1 MRLVMNEPVE
11 RMDRPYARRWWALLV
26 LCLSLLIIV
35 MANTALTVA
44 APDMT
49 RDLGLSSADLQW
61 VIDGYTVPYAALM
74 LLLGA
79 IGDKYSRRGALVLG
93 LVVFGG
99 GAVAGSLVGSS
110 TGVIAARA
118 VMGVGAALI
127 MPATLSL
134 LAATFPR
141 AERAKAIVLWTA
153 TAGLAI
159 AAGPLVAGALLE
171 NHGWSST
178 FLINVPIAAL
188 AIVGALVLVP
198 PSKAAHHNRIDY
210 VGGLLSVVWIGSL
223 VYMIIEG
230 PHFGWGVKAVTAAVV
245 AGAGLVLFVLWELRH
260 PRPVIDV
267 RRFANRRFAGS
278 NLAVAL
284 FFLAVFGAFYY
295 LTQHLQFVLGYDA
308 LDTGVRMLPLAGAVF
323 VGSALTGYLTPRIGM
338 RFTVTAGMVGGT
350 VALALLTRVDAS
362 SSYGDLVLPLVML
375 GLAIGL
381 ALSPCTDAIMGAFPE
396 AELGVGGAVN
406 DTSLE
411 LGGSLGIAILG
422 SVLASSYSSHL
433 ADATAGSKLPA
444 GALATAQDSVGAGYA
459 VAQGIGDKAR
469 QLGEQ
474 AAQSA
479 NAEQA
484 AQLKAQAG
492 QLADGARQM
501 ADAVGSSFSDAVAH
515 TSLVGAVI
523 LGVGTV
529 LVAVLLPSKARTEAE
544 AEIDADADADADA
557 DTETET
563 GVVSETGAG
572 SETEAGAVSD
582 TETEAGSGTD
592 ADAGSEAGVG
602 AGVSTGAEAPA
613 GKPAEAEKPVGS
625 EGASEGGTEAGT
637 VTPRAAVS

>member
-1 MRLVMNEPVE
+1 MRLVMTEPVE
-11 RMDRPYARRWWALLV
+11 RTDRPYARRWWALLV

-93 LVVFGG
+93 LLVFGG
-99 GAVAGSLVGSS
+99 GAVFGYLAGSAA
-110 TGVIAARA
+110 TVIAARA

-141 AERAKAIVLWTA
+141 AERAKAITLWTA

-159 AAGPLVAGALLE
+159 AAGPVVAGALLRD
-171 NHGWSST
+171 HGWSST
-178 FLINVPIAAL
+178 FLINVPVAAV

-198 PSKAAHHNRIDY
+198 PSRAGHHDRIDY
-210 VGGLLSVVWIGSL
+210 VGGLLSVLWTGAL

-230 PHFGWGVKAVTAAVV
+230 PHFGWGAKAVAAAVV
-245 AGAGLVLFVLWELRH
+245 AGAGLVAFVLWELRH
-260 PRPVIDV
+260 PRPILDV
-267 RRFANRRFAGS
+267 RRFTGRRFAGS

-308 LDTGVRMLPLAGAVF
+308 LQTGVRMLPLAGAVF
-323 VGSALTGYLTPRIGM
+323 AGSALTGWLTPRVGM
-338 RFTVTAGMVGGT
+338 KWTVGAGMAGGT
-350 VALALLTRVDAS
+350 TALALLTRVDAGS
-362 SSYGDLVLPLVML
+362 GYGDFVAPLLIL

-396 AELGVGGAVN
+396 SELGVGGAVN

-422 SVLASSYSSHL
+422 SLLATSYGDHL
-433 ADATAGSKLPA
+433 SDATAGSGLPA
-444 GALATAQDSVGAGYA
+444 SALDTARDSVGAGYA
-459 VAQGIGDKAR
+459 VAQGIGEKA
-469 QLGEQ
+469 QQ
-474 AAQSA
+474 AAARAQQASDPQ
-479 NAEQA
+479 QA
-484 AQLKAQAG
+484 AQLKQQAG
-492 QLADGARQM
+492 ELAAGARQM
-501 ADAVGSSFSDAVAH
+501 ADAVGSAFSDAVAH

-523 LGVGTV
+523 LGIGTV
-529 LVAVLLPSKARTEAE
+529 LVAVLLPGR
-544 AEIDADADADADA
+544 
-557 DTETET
+557 
-563 GVVSETGAG
+563 
-572 SETEAGAVSD
+572 EAGA
-582 TETEAGSGTD
+582 AQAATD
-592 ADAGSEAGVG
+592 ERELVDSA
-602 AGVSTGAEAPA
+602 AE
-613 GKPAEAEKPVGS
+613 
-625 EGASEGGTEAGT
+625 
-637 VTPRAAVS
+637 

>member
-49 RDLGLSSADLQW
+49 QDLGLSSADLQW

-79 IGDKYSRRGALVLG
+79 IGDKYSRRGALILG

-99 GAVAGSLVGSS
+99 GAVAGSLVDSS

-171 NHGWSST
+171 RHGWSST
-178 FLINVPIAAL
+178 FLINVPIAVL

-198 PSKAAHHNRIDY
+198 PSRAAHRHRIDY

-245 AGAGLVLFVLWELRH
+245 AGAGLLLFVLWELRH

-267 RRFANRRFAGS
+267 RRFTQRRFAGS

-323 VGSALTGYLTPRIGM
+323 VGSALTGYLTPRVGM
-338 RFTVTAGMVGGT
+338 RITVTAGMVGGT
-350 VALALLTRVDAS
+350 AALALLTRVDAA
-362 SSYGDLVLPLVML
+362 SSYGDFVLPLVIL

-422 SVLASSYSSHL
+422 SVLAGSYSSHL
-433 ADATAGSKLPA
+433 TDATAGSKLPSD
-444 GALATAQDSVGAGYA
+444 ALTTAQDSVGAGYA

-474 AAQSA
+474 AAHTA
-479 NAEQA
+479 DAGQA

-501 ADAVGSSFSDAVAH
+501 TDAVGSSFSDAVAH
-515 TSLVGAVI
+515 TSLVGALI

-529 LVAVLLPSKARTEAE
+529 LVAVLLPRKGHPETDGETDGETGSEPGAGSAKHAE
-544 AEIDADADADADA
+544 AG
-557 DTETET
+557 TGTET
-563 GVVSETGAG
+563 GADSAAPDETEAAAAAEDGAG
-572 SETEAGAVSD
+572 SGAGGEASDGAGADVAESPD
-582 TETEAGSGTD
+582 ATASAGR
-592 ADAGSEAGVG
+592 AG
-602 AGVSTGAEAPA
+602 
-613 GKPAEAEKPVGS
+613 
-625 EGASEGGTEAGT
+625 
-637 VTPRAAVS
+637 R

>member
-1 MRLVMNEPVE
+1 MRLVVNEPAG
-11 RMDRPYARRWWALLV
+11 RTDRPYARRWWALLV

-49 RDLGLSSADLQW
+49 RDLGLSGADLQW

-99 GAVAGSLVGSS
+99 GSVFGYLADSAA
-110 TGVIAARA
+110 TVIAARA

-141 AERAKAIVLWTA
+141 AERARAITLWTA

-159 AAGPLVAGALLE
+159 AAGPVVAGALLR
-171 NHGWSST
+171 NHGWAST
-178 FLINVPIAAL
+178 FLINVPIAAVAL
-188 AIVGALVLVP
+188 VAALVLVP
-198 PSKAAHHNRIDY
+198 PSRAGHHDRIDH
-210 VGGLLSVVWIGSL
+210 VGGLLSVLWTGSL

-230 PHFGWGVKAVTAAVV
+230 PHFGWDSKAVTAAAV
-245 AGAGLVLFVLWELRH
+245 AGAGLVAFVLWELRH
-260 PRPVIDV
+260 PRPILDV
-267 RRFANRRFAGS
+267 RRFAGRRFAGS

-308 LDTGVRMLPLAGAVF
+308 LATGVRMLPLAGAVF
-323 VGSALTGYLTPRIGM
+323 AGSALTGYLTPRVGM
-338 RFTVTAGMVGGT
+338 KWTVTAGMVGGT
-350 VALALLTRVDAS
+350 AALALLTRVDGS
-362 SSYGDLVLPLVML
+362 SSYGDFVAPLVIL

-396 AELGVGGAVN
+396 SELGVGGAVN

-422 SVLASSYSSHL
+422 SLLSTSYSHHL
-433 ADATAGSKLPA
+433 SDATAGSGLPA
-444 GALATAQDSVGAGYA
+444 GALSSAQDSVGAGYA
-459 VAQGIGDKAR
+459 VAQGIGAKAR
-469 QLGEQ
+469 QL
-474 AAQSA
+474 
-479 NAEQA
+479 AEQA
-484 AQLKAQAG
+484 AHTGDPQRAARLKEQAG
-492 QLADGARQM
+492 QLAEGAHHM
-501 ADAVGSSFSDAVAH
+501 KDAVGSSFADAVAH

-523 LGVGTV
+523 LGVGT
-529 LVAVLLPSKARTEAE
+529 LAVALLLPRGTAREPE
-544 AEIDADADADADA
+544 PE
-557 DTETET
+557 
-563 GVVSETGAG
+563 
-572 SETEAGAVSD
+572 
-582 TETEAGSGTD
+582 
-592 ADAGSEAGVG
+592 
-602 AGVSTGAEAPA
+602 PA
-613 GKPAEAEKPVGS
+613 GEQLELVGS
-625 EGASEGGTEAGT
+625 
-637 VTPRAAVS
+637 AAN

>member
-1 MRLVMNEPVE
+1 MRLVMKEPVE
-11 RMDRPYARRWWALLV
+11 STGRPYARRWWALLV

-99 GAVAGSLVGSS
+99 GAVLGYLAGSAA
-110 TGVIAARA
+110 TVIAARA

-141 AERAKAIVLWTA
+141 AERAKAITLWTA

-159 AAGPLVAGALLE
+159 AAGPVVAGALLRD
-171 NHGWSST
+171 HGWSST
-178 FLINVPIAAL
+178 FLINVPVAAL

-198 PSKAAHHNRIDY
+198 PSKAGHHDRIDY
-210 VGGLLSVVWIGSL
+210 VGGLLSVLWTGSL
-223 VYMIIEG
+223 VYMIIQG
-230 PHFGWGVKAVTAAVV
+230 PHFGWGAEAVTAAVV
-245 AGAGLVLFVLWELRH
+245 AAAGLIAFVLWELRH
-260 PRPVIDV
+260 PRPILDV
-267 RRFANRRFAGS
+267 RRFTDRRFAGS

-308 LDTGVRMLPLAGAVF
+308 LETGVRMLPLAGAVF
-323 VGSALTGYLTPRIGM
+323 VGSALTGWLTPRVGM
-338 RFTVTAGMVGGT
+338 KWTVGAGMVGGT
-350 VALALLTRVDAS
+350 TALALLTRVDAGS
-362 SSYGDLVLPLVML
+362 GYGDFVAPLVIL

-396 AELGVGGAVN
+396 SELGVGGAVN

-422 SVLASSYSSHL
+422 SLLGTSYGDRL
-433 ADATAGSKLPA
+433 TDTTAGSGLPA
-444 GALATAQDSVGAGYA
+444 SALATARDSVGAGYA
-459 VAQGIGDKAR
+459 VAQGIGDKAH
-469 QLGEQ
+469 Q
-474 AAQSA
+474 AAA
-479 NAEQA
+479 RAAAAKDPRQA
-484 AQLKAQAG
+484 AQLKQQAAE
-492 QLADGARQM
+492 LAGGARQM
-501 ADAVGSSFSDAVAH
+501 ADAVGSSFAHAVAH

-529 LVAVLLPSKARTEAE
+529 LVAVLLPRRENA
-544 AEIDADADADADA
+544 
-557 DTETET
+557 
-563 GVVSETGAG
+563 
-572 SETEAGAVSD
+572 
-582 TETEAGSGTD
+582 
-592 ADAGSEAGVG
+592 
-602 AGVSTGAEAPA
+602 APQVE
-613 GKPAEAEKPVGS
+613 EAEKEP
-625 EGASEGGTEAGT
+625 ATDT
-637 VTPRAAVS
+637 VSAAR

>member
-11 RMDRPYARRWWALLV
+11 RMDRPYPRRWWALLV

-99 GAVAGSLVGSS
+99 GAVFGYLADSAP
-110 TGVIAARA
+110 TVIAARA

-141 AERAKAIVLWTA
+141 AERAKAITLWTA

-159 AAGPLVAGALLE
+159 AAGPVVAGALLKD
-171 NHGWSST
+171 HGWSST
-178 FLINVPIAAL
+178 FLINVPVAA
-188 AIVGALVLVP
+188 VALVAAFVLVP
-198 PSKAAHHNRIDY
+198 PSKAAHHERIDV

-230 PHFGWGVKAVTAAVV
+230 PHFGWGTKAVTAAVV
-245 AGAGLVLFVLWELRH
+245 AGVGLVLFVAWELRH
-260 PRPVIDV
+260 PRPVLDV
-267 RRFANRRFAGS
+267 RRFAHRRFAGS

-308 LDTGVRMLPLAGAVF
+308 LQTGVRMLPLAGAVF
-323 VGSALTGYLTPRIGM
+323 VGSALTGFLTPRVGM
-338 RFTVTAGMVGGT
+338 RITVTAGMVGGT
-350 VALALLTRVDAS
+350 AALALLTRVDAGS
-362 SSYGDLVLPLVML
+362 TYGDFVLPLVIL

-381 ALSPCTDAIMGAFPE
+381 ALSPCTDAIMGSFPE
-396 AELGVGGAVN
+396 PELGVGGAVN
-406 DTSLE
+406 DTSIE
-411 LGGSLGIAILG
+411 LGGSLGIALLG
-422 SVLASSYSSHL
+422 SVLANSYSSHL
-433 ADATAGSKLPA
+433 ADATAGSRLPA
-444 GALATAQDSVGAGYA
+444 NTLDTAQDSVGAGYA

-469 QLGEQ
+469 QLAEQ
-474 AAQSA
+474 AAHAGSPQ
-479 NAEQA
+479 QA
-484 AQLKAQAG
+484 AQLKAQAD
-492 QLADGARQM
+492 QLAHGARQM
-501 ADAVGSSFSDAVAH
+501 ADAVGSSFADAVAH
-515 TSLVGAVI
+515 TSLVGAVV

-529 LVAVLLPSKARTEAE
+529 LVAALLPRR
-544 AEIDADADADADA
+544 
-557 DTETET
+557 
-563 GVVSETGAG
+563 GR
-572 SETEAGAVSD
+572 
-582 TETEAGSGTD
+582 
-592 ADAGSEAGVG
+592 
-602 AGVSTGAEAPA
+602 PA
-613 GKPAEAEKPVGS
+613 QPAEEQAEERELV
-625 EGASEGGTEAGT
+625 
-637 VTPRAAVS
+637 AAERH

>member
-1 MRLVMNEPVE
+1 MKQPVE
-11 RMDRPYARRWWALLV
+11 EMEQPYGRRWWALGV

-49 RDLGLSSADLQW
+49 KDLGLSSSDLQW

-93 LVVFGG
+93 LVVFGAG
-99 GAVAGSLVGSS
+99 SVAGSLVDSS

-118 VMGVGAALI
+118 VMGFGAAMI

-171 NHGWSST
+171 DHGWAST
-178 FLINVPIAAL
+178 FLINVPVAVL
-188 AIVGALVLVP
+188 AVLGAFVLIP
-198 PSKAAHHNRIDY
+198 PSKAGHSNRIDY
-210 VGGLLSVVWIGSL
+210 VGGLLSVVWTGALI
-223 VYMIIEG
+223 YMIIQG
-230 PHFGWGVKAVTAAVV
+230 PHFGWDAKAVSAAVV
-245 AGAGLVLFVLWELRH
+245 AGVGLLAFVAWELRH
-260 PRPVIDV
+260 PHPILNV
-267 RRFANRRFAGS
+267 RRFLDRRFAGS

-295 LTQHLQFVLGYDA
+295 LTQHLQFVLGYNP
-308 LDTGVRMLPLAGAVF
+308 LETGTRMLPLAGAVF

-338 RFTVTAGMVGGT
+338 KITVSAGMVAGT
-350 VALALLTRVDAS
+350 VALALLTQVDAGS
-362 SSYGDLVLPLVML
+362 TYGDFVAPLIVL

-396 AELGVGGAVN
+396 SELGVGGAVN

-422 SVLASSYSSHL
+422 SVLASSYSSNL
-433 ADATAGSKLPA
+433 ADAAKTSGAKLPD
-444 GALATAQDSVGAGYA
+444 GTLDTAQDSVGAGYA
-459 VAQGIGDKAR
+459 VAQGIGDQARATAEKAAHAGS
-469 QLGEQ
+469 QQ
-474 AAQSA
+474 
-479 NAEQA
+479 QA
-484 AQLKAQAG
+484 AQLKGQAE
-492 QLADGARQM
+492 QLAQGAHKM
-501 ADAVGSSFSDAVAH
+501 ADAVGSAFSDAVSH
-515 TSLVGAVI
+515 TSLVGAAI

-529 LVAVLLPSKARTEAE
+529 LVAVLLPRKGRDGTAP
-544 AEIDADADADADA
+544 
-557 DTETET
+557 ETPET
-563 GVVSETGAG
+563 PDES
-572 SETEAGAVSD
+572 
-582 TETEAGSGTD
+582 
-592 ADAGSEAGVG
+592 
-602 AGVSTGAEAPA
+602 APA
-613 GKPAEAEKPVGS
+613 SRKAAEPQPQPQS
-625 EGASEGGTEAGT
+625 
-637 VTPRAAVS
+637 

>member
-1 MRLVMNEPVE
+1 MRLVMTEPVE
-11 RMDRPYARRWWALLV
+11 RMERPYARRWWALLV

-49 RDLGLSSADLQW
+49 KDLGLSSADLQW

-99 GAVAGSLVGSS
+99 GAVFGYLADSAA
-110 TGVIAARA
+110 TVIAARA

-141 AERAKAIVLWTA
+141 AERAKAITLWTA

-159 AAGPLVAGALLE
+159 AAGPVVAGALLRD
-171 NHGWSST
+171 HGWSST
-178 FLINVPIAAL
+178 FLINVPVAAVALIAAF
-188 AIVGALVLVP
+188 VLVP
-198 PSKAAHHNRIDY
+198 PSKAGHHDRIDY
-210 VGGLLSVVWIGSL
+210 VGGVLSVIWTAAL

-230 PHFGWGVKAVTAAVV
+230 PHFGWGAKAIGAAVV
-245 AGAGLVLFVLWELRH
+245 AGVGLVVFVLWELRH
-260 PRPVIDV
+260 PRPILDV
-267 RRFANRRFAGS
+267 RRFTARRFAGS

-308 LDTGVRMLPLAGAVF
+308 LQTGVRMLPLAGAVF
-323 VGSALTGYLTPRIGM
+323 VGSALTALLTPRVGM
-338 RFTVTAGMVGGT
+338 KWTVGAGMAGGT
-350 VALALLTRVDAS
+350 VALALLTRVDAGS
-362 SSYGDLVLPLVML
+362 GYGDFVAPLIIL

-396 AELGVGGAVN
+396 SELGVGGAVN

-422 SVLASSYSSHL
+422 SLLATSYSDHL
-433 ADATAGSKLPA
+433 SDATKGSKLPA
-444 GALATAQDSVGAGYA
+444 SALDTAQDSVGAGYA
-459 VAQGIGDKAR
+459 VAQGIGEKAHEAAAR
-469 QLGEQ
+469 AQQ
-474 AAQSA
+474 ATDPQ
-479 NAEQA
+479 QA
-484 AQLKAQAG
+484 AQLKQQAG
-492 QLADGARQM
+492 ELASGARQM
-501 ADAVGSSFSDAVAH
+501 ADAVGSAFSDAVAH
-515 TSLVGAVI
+515 TSLVGAVV

-529 LVAVLLPSKARTEAE
+529 LVAVLLPRR
-544 AEIDADADADADA
+544 DAAGPQRK
-557 DTETET
+557 DTEKEL
-563 GVVSETGAG
+563 
-572 SETEAGAVSD
+572 
-582 TETEAGSGTD
+582 
-592 ADAGSEAGVG
+592 ADSRTA
-602 AGVSTGAEAPA
+602 
-613 GKPAEAEKPVGS
+613 
-625 EGASEGGTEAGT
+625 
-637 VTPRAAVS
+637 

>member
-1 MRLVMNEPVE
+1 MRLFRTEPVE
-11 RMDRPYARRWWALLV
+11 GMTRPYARRWWALLV

-49 RDLGLSSADLQW
+49 QDLGLSSADLQW

-93 LVVFGG
+93 LVVFGAG
-99 GAVAGSLVGSS
+99 SVAGSLVGSA

-141 AERAKAIVLWTA
+141 AERAKAITLWTA

-171 NHGWSST
+171 DHGWAST
-178 FLINVPIAAL
+178 FLINVPIAVL
-188 AIVGALVLVP
+188 AIIGAFVLVP
-198 PSKAAHHNRIDY
+198 PSKAGHHDRIDY
-210 VGGLLSVVWIGSL
+210 VGGLLSVVWIGAL

-230 PHFGWGVKAVTAAVV
+230 PHFGWGVKAVTAAVA
-245 AGAGLVLFVLWELRH
+245 AGLGLVLFVVWELRH
-260 PRPVIDV
+260 PRPVLDV
-267 RRFANRRFAGS
+267 RRFTQRRFAGS

-308 LDTGVRMLPLAGAVF
+308 LDTGLRMLPLAGAVF
-323 VGSALTGYLTPRIGM
+323 VGSALTAYFTPRVGM
-338 RFTVTAGMVGGT
+338 KVTVTAGMVGGT
-350 VALALLTRVDAS
+350 AALALLSQVDS
-362 SSYGDLVLPLVML
+362 GSSYGTFVAPLVVL

-422 SVLASSYSSHL
+422 SLLSTSYASHL
-433 ADATAGSKLPA
+433 TDATSGSKLPTD
-444 GALATAQDSVGAGYA
+444 ALSSAQDSVGAGYQ
-459 VAQGIGDKAR
+459 VAQAIGAQAQ
-469 QLGEQ
+469 QLAAQASQ
-474 AAQSA
+474 AASA
-479 NAEQA
+479 GNTAQA
-484 AQLKAQAG
+484 AELKAQAT
-492 QLADGARQM
+492 QLAQGARQM

-515 TSLVGAVI
+515 TSLIGAVI

-529 LVAVLLPSKARTEAE
+529 LVAVLLPGKSHLGEQAAEAVTETGTETVTEAE
-544 AEIDADADADADA
+544 AEAR
-557 DTETET
+557 TETET
-563 GVVSETGAG
+563 EKMVETETVTETG
-572 SETEAGAVSD
+572 T
-582 TETEAGSGTD
+582 
-592 ADAGSEAGVG
+592 
-602 AGVSTGAEAPA
+602 
-613 GKPAEAEKPVGS
+613 
-625 EGASEGGTEAGT
+625 GTEAE
-637 VTPRAAVS
+637 VSGEASELTRTGR

>member
-1 MRLVMNEPVE
+1 MRLVMTEPVE
-11 RMDRPYARRWWALLV
+11 RMDRPYARRWGALLV

-49 RDLGLSSADLQW
+49 QDLGLSSADLQW

-79 IGDKYSRRGALVLG
+79 LGDKYSRRGALVLG
-93 LVVFGG
+93 LFVFGG
-99 GAVAGSLVGSS
+99 GAVAGSLVDSS

-118 VMGVGAALI
+118 VMGVGAAMI

-141 AERAKAIVLWTA
+141 AERAKAITLWTA

-159 AAGPLVAGALLE
+159 AAGPLLAGALLE
-171 NHGWSST
+171 QHSWKST

-188 AIVGALVLVP
+188 AVIGALVLVP
-198 PSKAAHHNRIDY
+198 PSKAGKKGRIDY

-230 PHFGWGVKAVTAAVV
+230 PHFGWGVKALTAAVV
-245 AGAGLVLFVLWELRH
+245 AGVGLALFVAWELRH
-260 PRPVIDV
+260 PRPVVDV
-267 RRFANRRFAGS
+267 RRFTNRRFAGS

-295 LTQHLQFVLGYDA
+295 LTQHLQFVLGYSA
-308 LDTGVRMLPLAGAVF
+308 LETGLRMLPLAGAVF
-323 VGSALTGYLTPRIGM
+323 VGSALTGYLTPKVGM
-338 RFTVTAGMVGGT
+338 KWTVTAGMVGGT
-350 VALALLTRVDAS
+350 AALALLTQVDAG
-362 SSYGDLVLPLVML
+362 SSYGDLVAPLAVL

-396 AELGVGGAVN
+396 SELGVGGAVN

-422 SVLASSYSSHL
+422 SLLATSYSDHL
-433 ADATAGSKLPA
+433 ADATSGSKLPA
-444 GALATAQDSVGAGYA
+444 GTLATAQDSVGAGYG
-459 VAQGIGDKAR
+459 VAQGISAQAEKAAA
-469 QLGEQ
+469 Q
-474 AAQSA
+474 AARATDPQ
-479 NAEQA
+479 QA
-484 AQLKAQAG
+484 AQLKAQAE
-492 QLADGARQM
+492 QLAQGAHQM

-515 TSLVGAVI
+515 TSLIGAVV

-529 LVAVLLPSKARTEAE
+529 VVALLIPRGR
-544 AEIDADADADADA
+544 
-557 DTETET
+557 ET
-563 GVVSETGAG
+563 
-572 SETEAGAVSD
+572 D
-582 TETEAGSGTD
+582 
-592 ADAGSEAGVG
+592 
-602 AGVSTGAEAPA
+602 
-613 GKPAEAEKPVGS
+613 PAERAEHPV
-625 EGASEGGTEAGT
+625 EAKESDEAHKL
-637 VTPRAAVS
+637 VESR

>member
-49 RDLGLSSADLQW
+49 QDLGLTSSDLQW

-93 LVVFGG
+93 LVVFGAG
-99 GAVAGSLVGSS
+99 SVAGSLVDSAS
-110 TGVIAARA
+110 GVIAARA
-118 VMGVGAALI
+118 VMGFGAAMI

-171 NHGWSST
+171 DHGWAST
-178 FLINVPIAAL
+178 FLINVPVAVL
-188 AIVGALVLVP
+188 AIIGTFVLVP
-198 PSKAAHHNRIDY
+198 PSKAAHHGRIDY
-210 VGGLLSVVWIGSL
+210 VGGLLSVVWVGTL
-223 VYMIIEG
+223 VYMIIQG
-230 PHFGWGVKAVTAAVV
+230 PHFGWDAKAIGAAVV
-245 AGAGLVLFVLWELRH
+245 AGVALVAFVAWELRH
-260 PRPVIDV
+260 PRPVLDV
-267 RRFANRRFAGS
+267 RRFLDRGFAGS

-295 LTQHLQFVLGYDA
+295 LTQHLQFVLGYNP

-323 VGSALTGYLTPRIGM
+323 VGSALTGFLTPRLGM
-338 RFTVTAGMVGGT
+338 KVTVSAGMAAGT
-350 VALALLTRVDAS
+350 VALALLTRVDAGS
-362 SSYGDLVLPLVML
+362 GYGDFVAPLIVL

-411 LGGSLGIAILG
+411 LGGSLGIALLG
-422 SVLASSYSSHL
+422 SVLASSYSSRL
-433 ADATAGSKLPA
+433 VDATEGSKLPA
-444 GALATAQDSVGAGYA
+444 SALETAQDSVGAGYA
-459 VAQGIGDKAR
+459 VAQGIGDKAEG
-469 QLGEQ
+469 LLEQ
-474 AAQSA
+474 AARHP
-479 NAEQA
+479 EQA

-492 QLADGARQM
+492 QLAQGARQM
-501 ADAVGSSFSDAVAH
+501 SDAVGSAFSDAVAH
-515 TSLVGAVI
+515 TSLIGAVI

-529 LVAVLLPSKARTEAE
+529 LVAVLLPRRARVSPPEAE
-544 AEIDADADADADA
+544 AE
-557 DTETET
+557 
-563 GVVSETGAG
+563 
-572 SETEAGAVSD
+572 
-582 TETEAGSGTD
+582 
-592 ADAGSEAGVG
+592 
-602 AGVSTGAEAPA
+602 AEAPELVR
-613 GKPAEAEKPVGS
+613 PAP
-625 EGASEGGTEAGT
+625 
-637 VTPRAAVS
+637 

>member
-1 MRLVMNEPVE
+1 MRLVMKEPVE
-11 RMDRPYARRWWALLV
+11 STGRPYARRWWALLV

-99 GAVAGSLVGSS
+99 GAVLGYLAGSAAA
-110 TGVIAARA
+110 VIAARA

-141 AERAKAIVLWTA
+141 AERAKAITLWTA

-159 AAGPLVAGALLE
+159 AAGPVVAGALLRD
-171 NHGWSST
+171 HGWSST

-198 PSKAAHHNRIDY
+198 PSKAGHHDRIDY
-210 VGGLLSVVWIGSL
+210 VGGLLSVLWTGSL
-223 VYMIIEG
+223 VYMIIQG
-230 PHFGWGVKAVTAAVV
+230 PHFGWGAQAVTAAVV
-245 AGAGLVLFVLWELRH
+245 AAAGLVAFVLWELRH
-260 PRPVIDV
+260 PRPILDV
-267 RRFANRRFAGS
+267 RRFTDRRFAGS

-308 LDTGVRMLPLAGAVF
+308 LETGVRMLPLAGAVF
-323 VGSALTGYLTPRIGM
+323 VGSALTGWLTPRVGM
-338 RFTVTAGMVGGT
+338 RWTVGAGMVGGT
-350 VALALLTRVDAS
+350 TALALLTRVDAGS
-362 SSYGDLVLPLVML
+362 GYGDFVAPLVIL

-396 AELGVGGAVN
+396 SELGVGGAVN

-422 SVLASSYSSHL
+422 SLLGTSYGDRL
-433 ADATAGSKLPA
+433 TDTTAGSGLPA
-444 GALATAQDSVGAGYA
+444 SALATARDSVGAGYA
-459 VAQGIGDKAR
+459 VAQGIGDKAHR
-469 QLGEQ
+469 
-474 AAQSA
+474 AAARAAAAKDPQ
-479 NAEQA
+479 QA
-484 AQLKAQAG
+484 AQLKQQAAE
-492 QLADGARQM
+492 LASGARQM
-501 ADAVGSSFSDAVAH
+501 ADAVGSSFAHAVAH
-515 TSLVGAVI
+515 SSLVGAVI

-529 LVAVLLPSKARTEAE
+529 LVAVLLPRRESAAPQVREEEK
-544 AEIDADADADADA
+544 
-557 DTETET
+557 ET
-563 GVVSETGAG
+563 VDSAAG
-572 SETEAGAVSD
+572 
-582 TETEAGSGTD
+582 
-592 ADAGSEAGVG
+592 
-602 AGVSTGAEAPA
+602 
-613 GKPAEAEKPVGS
+613 
-625 EGASEGGTEAGT
+625 
-637 VTPRAAVS
+637 

>member
-1 MRLVMNEPVE
+1 
-11 RMDRPYARRWWALLV
+11 
-26 LCLSLLIIV
+26 
-35 MANTALTVA
+35 
-44 APDMT
+44 MT

-79 IGDKYSRRGALVLG
+79 IGDKYSRRGALILG

-99 GAVAGSLVGSS
+99 GAVAGSLVGSA

-171 NHGWSST
+171 HHGWSST
-178 FLINVPIAAL
+178 FLINVPIAVL
-188 AIVGALVLVP
+188 AVIGALVLVP
-198 PSKAAHHNRIDY
+198 PSRAAHHNRIDY

-230 PHFGWGVKAVTAAVV
+230 PHFGWGVKAVTAAVA

-267 RRFANRRFAGS
+267 RRFAHRRFAGS

-323 VGSALTGYLTPRIGM
+323 VGSALTGYLTPRVGM
-338 RFTVTAGMVGGT
+338 KITVTAGMVGGT

-362 SSYGDLVLPLVML
+362 SGYGDLVLPLVML

-422 SVLASSYSSHL
+422 SVLAGSYSSHL
-433 ADATAGSKLPA
+433 ADATAGSGLPA
-444 GALATAQDSVGAGYA
+444 GALTTAQDSVGAGYA
-459 VAQGIGDKAR
+459 VAQGIGDKAHA
-469 QLGEQ
+469 LGEQ
-474 AAQSA
+474 AARTA
-479 NAEQA
+479 DATQA

-492 QLADGARQM
+492 QLAEGARQM
-501 ADAVGSSFSDAVAH
+501 TDAVGSSFSHAVAH

-529 LVAVLLPSKARTEAE
+529 LVAVLLPRKARTEAQVG
-544 AEIDADADADADA
+544 A

-563 GVVSETGAG
+563 ETETVSGTDVGTEAEADGDAVDGAGAETGAEVG
-572 SETEAGAVSD
+572 TPAGAAAQ
-582 TETEAGSGTD
+582 AGTPDEVEKRVGD
-592 ADAGSEAGVG
+592 EAGSEA
-602 AGVSTGAEAPA
+602 EA
-613 GKPAEAEKPVGS
+613 
-625 EGASEGGTEAGT
+625 EAGT

>member
-1 MRLVMNEPVE
+1 MAMRLIRTEPVE
-11 RMDRPYARRWWALLV
+11 GMTRPYVRRWWALLV

-49 RDLGLSSADLQW
+49 QDLGLSSADLQW

-93 LVVFGG
+93 LVVFGAG
-99 GAVAGSLVGSS
+99 SVAGSLVGSA

-141 AERAKAIVLWTA
+141 AERARAITLWTA

-171 NHGWSST
+171 DHGWAST
-178 FLINVPIAAL
+178 FLINVPIAVL

-198 PSKAAHHNRIDY
+198 PSKAGHHDRIDY
-210 VGGLLSVVWIGSL
+210 VGGLLSVVWIAAL

-230 PHFGWGVKAVTAAVV
+230 PHFGWGVKAITAAVA
-245 AGAGLVLFVLWELRH
+245 AGLGLVLFVVWELRH
-260 PRPVIDV
+260 PRPVLDV
-267 RRFANRRFAGS
+267 RRFTQRRFAGS

-308 LDTGVRMLPLAGAVF
+308 LDTGLRMLPLAGAVF
-323 VGSALTGYLTPRIGM
+323 VGSALTGYFTPRVGM
-338 RFTVTAGMVGGT
+338 KVTVTAGMVGGT
-350 VALALLTRVDAS
+350 AALALLSQVDSGSA
-362 SSYGDLVLPLVML
+362 YGTFVIPLVVL

-422 SVLASSYSSHL
+422 SLLSTSYASHL
-433 ADATAGSKLPA
+433 TDATNGSKLPT
-444 GALATAQDSVGAGYA
+444 GALSSAQDSVGAGYQ
-459 VAQGIGDKAR
+459 VAQAIGERAQ
-469 QLGEQ
+469 QLAAQASQAASAGKPEQ
-474 AAQSA
+474 AA
-479 NAEQA
+479 ELKTQA
-484 AQLKAQAG
+484 T
-492 QLADGARQM
+492 QLAQGARQM
-501 ADAVGSSFSDAVAH
+501 ADAVGSSFSDAVAR
-515 TSLVGAVI
+515 TSLIGAVI

-529 LVAVLLPSKARTEAE
+529 LVAVLLPGKGQAE
-544 AEIDADADADADA
+544 
-557 DTETET
+557 
-563 GVVSETGAG
+563 GAG
-572 SETEAGAVSD
+572 APESVTEAGADVPA
-582 TETEAGSGTD
+582 ET
-592 ADAGSEAGVG
+592 SE
-602 AGVSTGAEAPA
+602 SAEA
-613 GKPAEAEKPVGS
+613 S
-625 EGASEGGTEAGT
+625 ELTRTG
-637 VTPRAAVS
+637 R

>member
-1 MRLVMNEPVE
+1 MRLVMKEPVE
-11 RMDRPYARRWWALLV
+11 STGRPYARRWWALLV

-99 GAVAGSLVGSS
+99 GAVLGYLAGSAA
-110 TGVIAARA
+110 TVIAARA

-141 AERAKAIVLWTA
+141 AERAKAITLWTA

-159 AAGPLVAGALLE
+159 AAGPVVAGALLRD
-171 NHGWSST
+171 HGWSST
-178 FLINVPIAAL
+178 FLINVPIAAV

-198 PSKAAHHNRIDY
+198 PSKAGHHDRIDY
-210 VGGLLSVVWIGSL
+210 VGGLLSVLWTGSL
-223 VYMIIEG
+223 VYMIIQG
-230 PHFGWGVKAVTAAVV
+230 PHFGWHAKAVTAAVV
-245 AGAGLVLFVLWELRH
+245 AAAGLVAFVLWELRH
-260 PRPVIDV
+260 PRPILDV
-267 RRFANRRFAGS
+267 RRFTDRRFAGS

-308 LDTGVRMLPLAGAVF
+308 LETGVRMLPLAGAVF
-323 VGSALTGYLTPRIGM
+323 VGSALTGWLIPRVGM
-338 RFTVTAGMVGGT
+338 KWTVGAGMVGGT
-350 VALALLTRVDAS
+350 TALALLTRVDAGS
-362 SSYGDLVLPLVML
+362 GYGDFVAPLVIL

-396 AELGVGGAVN
+396 SELGVGGAVN

-422 SVLASSYSSHL
+422 SLLGTSYGDRL
-433 ADATAGSKLPA
+433 TDTTAGSGLPA
-444 GALATAQDSVGAGYA
+444 SALATARDSVGAGYA
-459 VAQGIGDKAR
+459 VAQGIGDKAH
-469 QLGEQ
+469 Q
-474 AAQSA
+474 AAARAAAAKDPQ
-479 NAEQA
+479 QA
-484 AQLKAQAG
+484 AQLKQQAAE
-492 QLADGARQM
+492 LAAGARQM
-501 ADAVGSSFSDAVAH
+501 ADAVGSSFAHAVAH

-529 LVAVLLPSKARTEAE
+529 LVAVLLPRRESA
-544 AEIDADADADADA
+544 
-557 DTETET
+557 
-563 GVVSETGAG
+563 
-572 SETEAGAVSD
+572 
-582 TETEAGSGTD
+582 
-592 ADAGSEAGVG
+592 
-602 AGVSTGAEAPA
+602 APQVEDEERE
-613 GKPAEAEKPVGS
+613 PA
-625 EGASEGGTEAGT
+625 AGT
-637 VTPRAAVS
+637 ARAAG

>member
-11 RMDRPYARRWWALLV
+11 GMDRLYARRWWALLV

-49 RDLGLSSADLQW
+49 QDLGLSSADLQW

-79 IGDKYSRRGALVLG
+79 IGDKYSRRGALLLG

-99 GAVAGSLVGSS
+99 GAVAGSLVDSS

-141 AERAKAIVLWTA
+141 EERAKAITLWTA

-171 NHGWSST
+171 HHGWSST

-198 PSKAAHHNRIDY
+198 PSRAAHHHRIDH

-245 AGAGLVLFVLWELRH
+245 AGAGLVAFVVWELRH
-260 PRPVIDV
+260 PRPVVDV
-267 RRFANRRFAGS
+267 RRFAHRRFAGS

-338 RFTVTAGMVGGT
+338 KITVTAGMVGGT
-350 VALALLTRVDAS
+350 AALALLTRVDAA
-362 SSYGDLVLPLVML
+362 SSYGDLVLPLTIL

-422 SVLASSYSSHL
+422 SVLASSYSAHL
-433 ADATAGSKLPA
+433 SDATAGSKLPA
-444 GALATAQDSVGAGYA
+444 GALSTAQDSVGAGYA

-474 AAQSA
+474 AARA
-479 NAEQA
+479 GHAGNTEKA
-484 AQLKAQAG
+484 AQLKAQAD
-492 QLADGARQM
+492 QLAHGAQRM

-515 TSLVGAVI
+515 TSLIGAVI

-529 LVAVLLPSKARTEAE
+529 LVAFLLPRKGGAHPGETPEQAAE
-544 AEIDADADADADA
+544 EQP
-557 DTETET
+557 EL
-563 GVVSETGAG
+563 TGAA
-572 SETEAGAVSD
+572 T
-582 TETEAGSGTD
+582 
-592 ADAGSEAGVG
+592 
-602 AGVSTGAEAPA
+602 
-613 GKPAEAEKPVGS
+613 
-625 EGASEGGTEAGT
+625 
-637 VTPRAAVS
+637 R

>member
-49 RDLGLSSADLQW
+49 QDLGLSSADLQW

-79 IGDKYSRRGALVLG
+79 IGDKYSRRGALILG

-99 GAVAGSLVGSS
+99 GAVAGSLVDSS

-245 AGAGLVLFVLWELRH
+245 AGVGLVLFVLWELRH

-267 RRFANRRFAGS
+267 RRFAHRRFAGS

-338 RFTVTAGMVGGT
+338 KFTVTAGMVGGT
-350 VALALLTRVDAS
+350 TALALLTRVDAS
-362 SSYGDLVLPLVML
+362 SAYGDFVLPLVIL

-422 SVLASSYSSHL
+422 SVLAGSYSSHL
-433 ADATAGSKLPA
+433 ADATAGSKLSA

-474 AAQSA
+474 AAHAASP
-479 NAEQA
+479 EQA

-492 QLADGARQM
+492 QLAGGARQM

-529 LVAVLLPSKARTEAE
+529 LVAVLLPGKGRTGVEDEAEKKASAEAE
-544 AEIDADADADADA
+544 AAAEDEAAAG
-557 DTETET
+557 T
-563 GVVSETGAG
+563 GSKA
-572 SETEAGAVSD
+572 SAETEAG
-582 TETEAGSGTD
+582 TKAGHEVESE
-592 ADAGSEAGVG
+592 SEADVDQD
-602 AGVSTGAEAPA
+602 AEERAD
-613 GKPAEAEKPVGS
+613 GEAEGS
-625 EGASEGGTEAGT
+625 SGDPAGT

>member
-11 RMDRPYARRWWALLV
+11 RMDRPYPRRWWALLV

-49 RDLGLSSADLQW
+49 QDLGLSSADLQW

-79 IGDKYSRRGALVLG
+79 IGDKCSRRGALLLG
-93 LVVFGG
+93 LFVFGG

-110 TGVIAARA
+110 AGVIAARA
-118 VMGVGAALI
+118 VMGVGAAMI

-141 AERAKAIVLWTA
+141 AERAKAITLWTA

-159 AAGPLVAGALLE
+159 AAGPLLAGALLE
-171 NHGWSST
+171 RHSWKST
-178 FLINVPIAAL
+178 FLINVPVAAL
-188 AIVGALVLVP
+188 AVVGALVLVP
-198 PSKAAHHNRIDY
+198 PSRAHGKGRIDY
-210 VGGLLSVVWIGSL
+210 VGGLLSVVWIGAL

-245 AGAGLVLFVLWELRH
+245 AGAGLALFVVWELRH
-260 PRPVIDV
+260 PRPVVDV
-267 RRFANRRFAGS
+267 RRFTERRFAGS

-295 LTQHLQFVLGYDA
+295 LTQHLQFVLGYSA
-308 LDTGVRMLPLAGAVF
+308 LDTGLRMLPLAGAVF
-323 VGSALTGYLTPRIGM
+323 AGSALTGYLTPRVGM
-338 RFTVTAGMVGGT
+338 KVTVTAGMVGGT
-350 VALALLTRVDAS
+350 AALALLTQVDAG
-362 SSYGDLVLPLVML
+362 SSYGDLVAPLVVL

-396 AELGVGGAVN
+396 SELGVGGAVN

-422 SVLASSYSSHL
+422 SLLATSYSGHL
-433 ADATAGSKLPA
+433 ADATAGSGLPA
-444 GALATAQDSVGAGYA
+444 SALATAQDSVGAGYS
-459 VAQGIGDKAR
+459 VSQGIAGQAEKAAA
-469 QLGEQ
+469 Q
-474 AAQSA
+474 AARATDPQQ
-479 NAEQA
+479 AEQ
-484 AQLKAQAG
+484 LRAQAG
-492 QLADGARQM
+492 QLTDSARRM

-515 TSLVGAVI
+515 TSLIGAVI

-529 LVAVLLPSKARTEAE
+529 IVAVLLPRRKAE
-544 AEIDADADADADA
+544 AAP
-557 DTETET
+557 ETE
-563 GVVSETGAG
+563 EREQELAG
-572 SETEAGAVSD
+572 S
-582 TETEAGSGTD
+582 
-592 ADAGSEAGVG
+592 
-602 AGVSTGAEAPA
+602 
-613 GKPAEAEKPVGS
+613 
-625 EGASEGGTEAGT
+625 
-637 VTPRAAVS
+637 R